1 MVSLLT
7 DPKTKPVLPLSD
19 TALDV
24 VASDEGLAVPVAKA
38 DEAPNVR
45 PTGAPGSVVGG
56 PN

>member
-1 MVSLLT
+1 MLT